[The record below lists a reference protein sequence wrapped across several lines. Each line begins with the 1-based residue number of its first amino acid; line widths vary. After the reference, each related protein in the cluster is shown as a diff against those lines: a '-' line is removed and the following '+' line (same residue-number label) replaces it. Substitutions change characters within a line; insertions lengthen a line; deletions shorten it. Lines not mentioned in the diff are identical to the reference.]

1 MKKRTV
7 TTIIAIVAA
16 CMVSSSAADRVVKLR
31 AVSATAD
38 FSTTE
43 VFAHSPGSKKPGTKI
58 AAKGYLNHEFDPVAV
73 EAASLVFTS
82 QADPGGAADAKSLI
96 AEVKIPDKAKSG
108 ILLFLPGINKGPGS
122 ALLIEDDRKSFP
134 PGSILVVNHTGFD
147 VRLEIEGK
155 NFDVKAGAVLA
166 IADQPVGDGNASMV
180 KGFIK
185 NGASWEMFHS
195 GRWTHPGGKRV
206 IQTVCENTQTGRP
219 EMKGLKDISGP
230 P

>member
-1 MKKRTV
+1 MKFHILTAS
-7 TTIIAIVAA
+7 IAIAA
-16 CMVSSSAADRVVKLR
+16 AVSSSAADRVVKLR
-31 AVSATAD
+31 AVSATED
-38 FSTTE
+38 FPTTE

-58 AAKGYLNHEFDPVAV
+58 TAKGYLNHEFDPVAV
-73 EAASLVFTS
+73 EASSLVFT
-82 QADPGGAADAKSLI
+82 AGAADAAAPI

-108 ILLFLPGINKGPGS
+108 ILVFLPGIKKGPGS

-134 PGSILVVNHTGFD
+134 PGSILVVNHTGFEL
-147 VRLEIEGK
+147 RLEIEGK
-155 NFDVKAGAVLA
+155 NFDVKAGGVLS

-206 IQTVCENTQTGRP
+206 IQTVCENAQTGRP